1 MIKITTET
9 LFSVLKNMGLHGFS
23 DEMRQKIFSR
33 FSHFWARFPRSVQS
47 KGSHSLCAV
56 DWVHST
62 HSTPTPA
69 QTHDPT
75 IQSLRVWLHAARHWV
90 SGAGPI
96 SRTHY
101 ECDHVTHCTQPG
113 APTCP
118 YMRYMRSRDRA
129 VITWPL
135 ARSIYGHSGKQR
147 SSVTIY
153 RYKLAA
159 ASCDPDCQPLKI
171 TL

>member
-9 LFSVLKNMGLHGFS
+9 LFSVLENMGLHGFC
-23 DEMRQKIFSR
+23 DEIGQKIFSL
-33 FSHFWARFPRSVQS
+33 FSDFWARFSCSVQS
-47 KGSHSLCAV
+47 KGSHSLCTV

-69 QTHDPT
+69 EAHDPT
-75 IQSLRVWLHAARHWV
+75 IQLLLVWLHAARHRV

-96 SRTHY
+96 STTHY
-101 ECDHVTHCTQPG
+101 EWEHVTRCTQPG

-118 YMRYMRSRDRA
+118 YMGQMRSRDWA

-135 ARSIYGHSGKQR
+135 APSIYGQSGKQR
-147 SSVTIY
+147 RSDTIY
-153 RYKLAA
+153 GHWLAA
-159 ASCDPDCQPLKI
+159 VSCDPDCQPLKI